1 MPLKTFSAL
10 AFEDRMLFDDRF
22 VERGSLAW
30 LLREHRTLLFPG
42 WLTEGWRGSKR
53 SGREAW
59 PAPILFALLLL
70 RHSEA
75 GLSRVGAVRRASRD
89 AQWRAALG
97 LPWGA
102 SPPDEKTLREFE
114 AFLRAPHPSARRPRF
129 EVAFEHWTRLCLD
142 QGELGSDPVFVID
155 STPMWCFGAVLDT
168 VRLLGDGLR
177 SLGKRWATA
186 RKVAVGVVALEWGEP
201 LLRAL
206 STKGHFEGTDWADPV
221 ATGGVL
227 AQLAGSVNRA
237 AELVLARLDDVREN
251 KRKPLAR
258 LARNLVRVV
267 SEDLTVDDK
276 GVMQIVE
283 RTTSARLI
291 SYTDPEAQHFRKSR
305 SKVCSGFK
313 MHALGDAASGLVL
326 ALSVTPGGHHDS
338 TQLHP
343 LVGRARKL
351 FGELR
356 EVLADAAYGGVGVR
370 VETRDRYG
378 VAVVAPPIKNS
389 RKGDGLGKEDFAIDF
404 DAMRATC
411 PGGVVTTEWKLGK
424 ERDDSV
430 PMFIWPK
437 DSAATCACASTC
449 PVHRERRRHLKLHP
463 QERELREIRAEWE
476 KPEMRRRYRRRTEG
490 ERLMRE
496 ITRRGAR
503 RAGAWGLDNASLQ
516 AHCAGGV
523 NNLRLLARRLAAAP
537 ATASKA
543 A

>member
-523 NNLRLLARRLAAAP
+523 HNLRLLARRLAAAP